1 MTVDLNLG
9 HTQRII
15 AAAKAAG
22 LTTKQTA
29 YVLATAYHETAHTMQ
44 PITENLNY
52 SASGLRA
59 TFPKYFTAAQAEK
72 YARKPEAI
80 ANRAYANR
88 MGNGDEESGDGW
100 RYRGRGFVQI
110 TGRDNYRKYGVDG
123 DPLAVL
129 EPSLAAHIIVGGMDT
144 GAFTGKDLADYIN
157 ASTTDYVGAR
167 RIINGT
173 DKASEIAAIAREYEA
188 ALGES
193 PAKALQRELS
203 ALGLYTMK
211 IDGIWGA
218 GSQKALD
225 AFNQAADRIA
235 ALEKDL

>member
-1 MTVDLNLG
+1 MSVDLNLG

-44 PITENLNY
+44 PVSENLNY
-52 SASGLRA
+52 SAAGLRS
-59 TFPKYFTAAQAEK
+59 TFPKYFTEAQAQQ

-88 MGNGDEESGDGW
+88 MGNGNEAAGDGW
-100 RYRGRGFVQI
+100 AYRGRGFVQI
-110 TGRDNYRKYGVDG
+110 TGRGNYRYYGMEATPDDALVADTAAFVIVDG
-123 DPLAVL
+123 
-129 EPSLAAHIIVGGMDT
+129 MQT
-144 GAFTGKDLADYIN
+144 GAFTGKKLSDYIN
-157 ASTTDYVGAR
+157 ASKTDYTGAR

-188 ALGES
+188 ALGET
-193 PAKALQRELS
+193 PAKALQRELA
-203 ALGLYTMK
+203 ALGMYK
-211 IDGIWGA
+211 GNIDGIFGPQ
-218 GSQKALD
+218 SQKALD

-235 ALEKDL
+235 ALTEEL